1 MTVSGRRDLPPA
13 DSRPTVPGK
22 FPAVNPSITAVI
34 SKEWKQRMLLMT
46 AIVAG
51 AGCWF
56 LYDGLFGYPKNN
68 VRAAVYLPLRDSL
81 GRDTPELEKAWEEE
95 ARARGWSDT
104 PPKKMYSS
112 GDIQTQIIIA
122 SLALLGAGLC
132 ARHYF
137 SSLKT
142 TTRLEDGKILLPD
155 GRVIPLD
162 KVRAVSRKRWKNK
175 GIADLVYEAGPGRM
189 KKFLLDDY
197 KYIGAEQIL
206 LEVEKGLPQE
216 GAAAPASEAKP
227 DEAAPGNY

>member
-1 MTVSGRRDLPPA
+1 MTLLRTYG
-13 DSRPTVPGK
+13 PGK
-22 FPAVNPSITAVI
+22 FSAVNPSITAVI

-56 LYDGLFGYPKNN
+56 MYDGLVGYPKNN

-81 GRDTPELEKAWEEE
+81 GRDTPDLEKAWEDE

-104 PPKKMYSS
+104 PPKKMYSA
-112 GDIQTQIIIA
+112 GDIQTQIVIA

-137 SSLKT
+137 ASLKT

-155 GRVIPLD
+155 GRIIPLD

-189 KKFLLDDY
+189 KKILLDDY

-216 GAAAPASEAKP
+216 GATTSPAAPKP
-227 DEAAPGNY
+227 DETAPGNY